1 MQAAYINMS
10 NSTKILTVAIL
21 ASLAAC
27 VTPNPEL
34 IQNAP
39 SAAVPPP
46 SGDTAAPIPDLQE
59 VNLQNI
65 EAKEIPLANNTGSPD
80 EMVCR
85 RERVTGSHMP
95 VRICRTRAQADAEQR
110 GAQEFLR
117 QVGSVQG
124 EGESAE

>member
-1 MQAAYINMS
+1 MS

-39 SAAVPPP
+39 SAAMPQTDGDATATA
-46 SGDTAAPIPDLQE
+46 SGLQE

-85 RERVTGSHMP
+85 RERVTGSHIT
-95 VRICRTRAQADAEQR
+95 VRTCRTRAQADAEQR

-124 EGESAE
+124 EGESTE

>member
-1 MQAAYINMS
+1 MS

-39 SAAVPPP
+39 SAAMPQTDGDATATA
-46 SGDTAAPIPDLQE
+46 SGLQE

-85 RERVTGSHMP
+85 RERVTGSHMT
-95 VRICRTRAQADAEQR
+95 VRTCRTRAQADAEQR

-124 EGESAE
+124 EGESTE

>member
-1 MQAAYINMS
+1 MS
-10 NSTKILTVAIL
+10 NSTKILTVVIL

-27 VTPNPEL
+27 VTPNPEP

-39 SAAVPPP
+39 SAAMPQTDGDATATA
-46 SGDTAAPIPDLQE
+46 SGLQE

-85 RERVTGSHMP
+85 RERVTGSHMT
-95 VRICRTRAQADAEQR
+95 VRTCRTRAQADAEQR

-124 EGESAE
+124 EGESTE

>member
-1 MQAAYINMS
+1 MS
-10 NSTKILTVAIL
+10 NSTKSLTVAML

-27 VTPNPEL
+27 VTPNLEPT
-34 IQNAP
+34 QDAP
-39 SAAVPPP
+39 SAAMPQSDGDATATA
-46 SGDTAAPIPDLQE
+46 SGLQE

-85 RERVTGSHMP
+85 RERVTGSHIT
-95 VRICRTRAQADAEQR
+95 VRTCRTRAQADAEQR

-117 QVGSVQG
+117 EVGSVQG
-124 EGESAE
+124 EGPSTE

>member
-1 MQAAYINMS
+1 MS
-10 NSTKILTVAIL
+10 DSTKILMVAML

-27 VTPNPEL
+27 VTPNLEPT
-34 IQNAP
+34 QNTP
-39 SAAVPPP
+39 SAAMPQMD
-46 SGDTAAPIPDLQE
+46 GDAAPTASGLQE

-65 EAKEIPLANNTGSPD
+65 EAKEVPLANAPD

-85 RERVTGSHMP
+85 RERVTGSHMT
-95 VRICRTRAQADAEQR
+95 VRTCRTRAQADAERR

-124 EGESAE
+124 EGESAEN

>member
-1 MQAAYINMS
+1 MS

-27 VTPNPEL
+27 VTPNPEP
-34 IQNAP
+34 IQNTP
-39 SAAVPPP
+39 SAAA
-46 SGDTAAPIPDLQE
+46 SGDTATSTPDSQE

-65 EAKEIPLANNTGSPD
+65 EAKEIPLAISVGSPS
-80 EMVCR
+80 ELICR

-95 VRICRTRAQADAEQR
+95 VRVCRTRAQINAEQR
-110 GAQEFLR
+110 GAEEFLR

-124 EGESAE
+124 EGESTE

>member
-1 MQAAYINMS
+1 MS

-39 SAAVPPP
+39 SAAMPQTDGDATATA
-46 SGDTAAPIPDLQE
+46 SGLQE

-124 EGESAE
+124 EGESTE

>member
-1 MQAAYINMS
+1 MS

-34 IQNAP
+34 IQNVP

-46 SGDTAAPIPDLQE
+46 SGDTAAPIPDSQE

-65 EAKEIPLANNTGSPD
+65 EAKEIPLAISVGSPS
-80 EMVCR
+80 ELICR

-95 VRICRTRAQADAEQR
+95 VRVCRTRAQIDAEQR
-110 GAQEFLR
+110 GAEEFLR

>member
-1 MQAAYINMS
+1 MS
-10 NSTKILTVAIL
+10 NSTKIITVAIL

-27 VTPNPEL
+27 VTTNPEPT
-34 IQNAP
+34 QNAP
-39 SAAVPPP
+39 NTAMPQTD
-46 SGDTAAPIPDLQE
+46 GDTTATASGLQE
-59 VNLQNI
+59 VNLENI
-65 EAKEIPLANNTGSPD
+65 EAKEMPLASNVGSPD
-80 EMVCR
+80 EMICR

-124 EGESAE
+124 EGASPEN

>member
-1 MQAAYINMS
+1 MS

-27 VTPNPEL
+27 VTPNPEP

-39 SAAVPPP
+39 SAAMPPT
-46 SGDTAAPIPDLQE
+46 SGDTTALTPDLQE
-59 VNLQNI
+59 ANLQNI
-65 EAKEIPLANNTGSPD
+65 EAKEIPLAISVGSPS
-80 EMVCR
+80 EVICR

-95 VRICRTRAQADAEQR
+95 VRICRTRAQMDAEQR
-110 GAQEFLR
+110 GAEEFLR

-124 EGESAE
+124 EGESTE

>member
-1 MQAAYINMS
+1 MS
-10 NSTKILTVAIL
+10 NSTKILTVAML

-27 VTPNPEL
+27 VTPNPEP

-39 SAAVPPP
+39 SAAMPQSDGDATATA
-46 SGDTAAPIPDLQE
+46 SGLQE

-85 RERVTGSHMP
+85 RERVTGSHIT
-95 VRICRTRAQADAEQR
+95 VRTCRTRAQADAEQR

-117 QVGSVQG
+117 EVGSVQG
-124 EGESAE
+124 EGPSTE